1 MANRVREVIGDII
14 HTDQTYCIPNRSI
27 FDNVYLIKNILDVS
41 SLLNIDTGLISLD
54 QEKAFNRVEHL
65 YLWNMLEG
73 FGFDK
78 SFIDIIKVLYQDI
91 ESVLKVNGG
100 LSGPFKISR
109 GIRQGCALSGMLYAM
124 SIEPLLVRIRNKIE
138 GWDLPFSGISFK
150 LCAYA
155 DDIVVLIKDQKD
167 LEFLQSIIKD
177 FSLISSAK
185 INWTKSEA
193 AAFGN
198 WEKGLPTLPGGL
210 SWNKKGFKYLGVYLG
225 NSEMLQKKT
234 GKVLWRKCRVD
245 LKNGGGSFRNCLT
258 EEEL

>member
-1 MANRVREVIGDII
+1 
-14 HTDQTYCIPNRSI
+14 
-27 FDNVYLIKNILDVS
+27 
-41 SLLNIDTGLISLD
+41 
-54 QEKAFNRVEHL
+54 
-65 YLWNMLEG
+65 MLEG

-167 LEFLQSIIKD
+167 L
-177 FSLISSAK
+177 
-185 INWTKSEA
+185 
-193 AAFGN
+193 
-198 WEKGLPTLPGGL
+198 
-210 SWNKKGFKYLGVYLG
+210 
-225 NSEMLQKKT
+225 
-234 GKVLWRKCRVD
+234 
-245 LKNGGGSFRNCLT
+245 
-258 EEEL
+258 